1 MAEQQNVLIKI
12 LADVAGAN
20 ASFGKLQKTLA
31 DLSGGTI
38 TLAKNMN
45 AFEQGV
51 RGSIGAQRAA
61 EKVSKAHAQIM
72 RQRLNLSRAEA
83 AGIKAIAEMHRAEA
97 AAINAKIALRKA
109 ELAGDQVILREMQQ
123 ELQLRR
129 LSIQEI
135 ELENRQRRALNAT
148 KKTGAQATG
157 EATAQIQANVG
168 ATGSA
173 SFALLSLGQAFQD
186 SAQFGMGFAQGL
198 RAVNNNVQQ
207 VFTAL
212 ALGSTQAGGFKNLL
226 ATMRGQLIGPGG
238 LILLFSALSAGLEI
252 FVTRAQKAKVS
263 ASDLSESI
271 SNLITSTSDIQQLE
285 LNYDV
290 VNQAVID
297 QEKIVERLAKDVE
310 GSILRGEGALRVSG
324 GLSHAAAEN
333 MRAAGLTELQIQK
346 LRRGGL
352 EAGKQELAV
361 QRAILEDL
369 SSRRQKIETDM
380 RVASAMRKNEAIEA
394 HRQETEALG
403 EIDDAVDA
411 GNKLKLDGV
420 RIDEESTGGIAA
432 LIEKNKELSATLA
445 VLSGTQGQRIFDLR
459 NEQNELIKQIELL
472 EKIDALNRLPLMR
485 LEMREQELIP
495 LQTAISERME
505 EIQRSTTLVGRMQGA
520 EGFLVSDLRTLA
532 PEVELEMQLLGEVI
546 DEQNRNINTSFK
558 GWWNNNKDAVGK
570 SAQLMQQ
577 SIGQIGSTFM
587 QLAQTGDKQNK
598 RLFETGKKFAIAQAL
613 ISTYVGFTKALEQ
626 KGPLGFITGAS
637 VLAAGMAKVQAIRS
651 TTMSGGGG
659 GGGSSAAR
667 GISSAPSFFTSF
679 GNISDFPASNVASLS
694 AGGASGA
701 NISLVVQGRNLVGVL
716 ENEMQASSRRIGY
729 STGVFSGAFASS
741 SSTRDVF
748 SGTK

>member
-31 DLSGGTI
+31 NLSGGTI

-109 ELAGDQVILREMQQ
+109 ELAGDQVVLREMQQ

-310 GSILRGEGALRVSG
+310 GSVARGEGALRVSG

-333 MRAAGLTELQIQK
+333 MRAAGLTEVQIQN

-369 SSRRQKIETDM
+369 SDRRLKIETDM

-420 RIDEESTGGIAA
+420 RIDKESTGGIAA

-558 GWWNNNKDAVGK
+558 GWWNNNKDAVGL

-613 ISTYVGFTKALEQ
+613 ISTYVGFTKAIEQ
-626 KGPLGFITGAS
+626 GGPLGIITGAS

-659 GGGSSAAR
+659 GGGSSSGGIRGLGSLQEFNVGNLYSGTPNIGSAAGFPSLSIGSMAPQGMQLQLVAR
-667 GISSAPSFFTSF
+667 GPDLVSAV
-679 GNISDFPASNVASLS
+679 DAQRS
-694 AGGASGA
+694 ANTRLIGG
-701 NISLVVQGRNLVGVL
+701 
-716 ENEMQASSRRIGY
+716 SR
-729 STGVFSGAFASS
+729 
-741 SSTRDVF
+741 
-748 SGTK
+748 